1 MKDFKSNRQMMTND
15 YVKKEK
21 MRSFTQEDESKL
33 HGILSVDI
41 DK

>member
-1 MKDFKSNRQMMTND
+1 MKDFKSDRQMMTND
-15 YVKKEK
+15 YIKKEK

-33 HGILSVDI
+33 YGILSVDI

>member
-21 MRSFTQEDESKL
+21 MSFTQEDESKL

-41 DK
+41 